1 LCAAERESAGVQKR
15 GPLSKQ
21 RNRFL
26 QTTLIEAAHMA
37 VAYNPKLRAIYE
49 TECQRGPKNRAT
61 LAVARRLVRWLLA
74 IDRQY
79 FASGNAAAA

>member
-1 LCAAERESAGVQKR
+1 MKNCA
-15 GPLSKQ
+15 L
-21 RNRFL
+21 
-26 QTTLIEAAHMA
+26 
-37 VAYNPKLRAIYE
+37 YE

-79 FASGNAAAA
+79 FAAVNAIAA